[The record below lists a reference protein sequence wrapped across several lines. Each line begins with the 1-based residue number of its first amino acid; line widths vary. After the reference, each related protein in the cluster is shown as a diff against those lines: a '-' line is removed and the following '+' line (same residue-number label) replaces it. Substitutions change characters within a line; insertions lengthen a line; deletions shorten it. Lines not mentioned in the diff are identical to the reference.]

1 MAWLQILTSKL
12 YLKVTAVSKNAEQT
26 TMILI
31 GDTQRKE
38 NLTIILYNLN
48 CQQTAIIV
56 INSTKIDLKWL
67 AISVN

>member
-38 NLTIILYNLN
+38 NLTDSHN
-48 CQQTAIIV
+48 C
-56 INSTKIDLKWL
+56 N
-67 AISVN
+67 